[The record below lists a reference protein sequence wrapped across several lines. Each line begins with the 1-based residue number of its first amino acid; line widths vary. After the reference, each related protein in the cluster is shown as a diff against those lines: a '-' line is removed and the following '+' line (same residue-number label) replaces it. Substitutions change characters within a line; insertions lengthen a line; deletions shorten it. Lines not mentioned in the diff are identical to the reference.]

1 MPDDLQCKRRLSLVE
16 VNLSVVT
23 IETTCTMSVM
33 WVIHPKTL
41 FSQCSS
47 TGKLSSMKL
56 VLVPVR
62 LGTTDVRTF
71 ENGRKDPNDRKLKFL
86 HVYLVWSNIL
96 AAGSAL
102 DSNV

>member
-1 MPDDLQCKRRLSLVE
+1 M
-16 VNLSVVT
+16 
-23 IETTCTMSVM
+23 
-33 WVIHPKTL
+33 
-41 FSQCSS
+41 
-47 TGKLSSMKL
+47 
-56 VLVPVR
+56 PVR